1 MQLENILLLGNEMT
15 LRNKRSSK
23 NMPLA
28 ENKISSEIKSLMR
41 KIPTLINKKII
52 LLLAIFAICVFP
64 VGCGSKEN
72 SAKDKTAVSQTEDSG
87 TGNDKS
93 NDDLTDTETAAD
105 TDNNSGADQSTDNW
119 SEETDNSQQDT
130 TYKEKGDTEE
140 TMIYVALGDSLT
152 HGYGLADKQKD
163 RFSAVIADKL
173 RADGY
178 MCSEFNYGVDGL
190 TSDGLLEMLNEGQCS
205 MTGRADLITIDIGA
219 NDVLHTVSMLA
230 AYAMYDM
237 AAPEDE
243 YESIQAE
250 LDNSLDQYRSNFET
264 LIDNIKRENPNA
276 RIICTTIYN
285 PYKNLHMTIQVP
297 DGEVSLS
304 EYTDTVV
311 TRLNNVMREVAADK
325 GIEVADSYTAF
336 ELTNKTVLNA
346 KNDDTGTNMDIHPN
360 KDGYALMAEAFYQ
373 VIKSK

>member
-1 MQLENILLLGNEMT
+1 MQLENILPLGNEMT
-15 LRNKRSSK
+15 LRNKRPSK
-23 NMPLA
+23 NTSLA
-28 ENKISSEIKSLMR
+28 EKKISSEIKNLMR
-41 KIPTLINKKII
+41 NSQTLINKKMI

-72 SAKDKTAVSQTEDSG
+72 STKDKTAVSQTEDNG
-87 TGNDKS
+87 TGNNKN
-93 NDDLTDTETAAD
+93 NDDLADTETAAD
-105 TDNNSGADQSTDNW
+105 TDNNFGAEQSTGNW
-119 SEETDNSQQDT
+119 SEEADNSQQDT
-130 TYKEKGDTEE
+130 TDKEKGDTEK

-163 RFSAVIADKL
+163 RFSAVIAHKL

-190 TSDGLLEMLNEGQCS
+190 TSDGLLEMLNAGQCS

-243 YESIQAE
+243 YESIQTE

-264 LIDNIKRENPNA
+264 LIDNIKRENPDA

-285 PYKNLHMTIQVP
+285 PYKNLDMTIQVP

-311 TRLNNVMREVAADK
+311 TRLNNVMKEVAADK

-346 KNDDTGTNMDIHPN
+346 KNDATGTNMDIHPN

>member
-1 MQLENILLLGNEMT
+1 MQL
-15 LRNKRSSK
+15 
-23 NMPLA
+23 
-28 ENKISSEIKSLMR
+28 
-41 KIPTLINKKII
+41 KII
-52 LLLAIFAICVFP
+52 LLLAAFAICVFP
-64 VGCGSKEN
+64 VGCGSKE
-72 SAKDKTAVSQTEDSG
+72 SIDRDKTAVGQIEGSE

-93 NDDLTDTETAAD
+93 NGDLRDNENAAD
-105 TDNNSGADQSTDNW
+105 TDNNSGAEQSADNW
-119 SEETDNSQQDT
+119 SEEADNSQQDT
-130 TYKEKGDTEE
+130 TDKEKGGTEE

-163 RFSAVIADKL
+163 RFSAVIAHKL

-190 TSDGLLEMLNEGQCS
+190 TSDGLLEMLNAGQCS
-205 MTGRADLITIDIGA
+205 MTSRADLITIDIGA
-219 NDVLHTVSMLA
+219 NDVLHTASMLA
-230 AYAMYDM
+230 AYALYDM

-243 YESIQAE
+243 YESIQTE

-264 LIDNIKRENPNA
+264 LIDNIKRENPDA

-285 PYKNLHMTIQVP
+285 PYKNLDMTIQVP

-311 TRLNNVMREVAADK
+311 TRLNNVMKEVAADK

-346 KNDDTGTNMDIHPN
+346 KNDATGTNMDIHPN

>member
-1 MQLENILLLGNEMT
+1 MQL
-15 LRNKRSSK
+15 
-23 NMPLA
+23 
-28 ENKISSEIKSLMR
+28 
-41 KIPTLINKKII
+41 KII
-52 LLLAIFAICVFP
+52 FFLAVFAICVFP
-64 VGCGSKEN
+64 VGCGSKE
-72 SAKDKTAVSQTEDSG
+72 SIDRDKTAVSQTEDSE

-93 NDDLTDTETAAD
+93 NGDLRDNENAAD
-105 TDNNSGADQSTDNW
+105 TDNNSGAEQSTGNW
-119 SEETDNSQQDT
+119 LEEADNSQQDT
-130 TYKEKGDTEE
+130 TDKEKGDTEE

-163 RFSAVIADKL
+163 RFSAVIAEKL

-178 MCSEFNYGVDGL
+178 ICSEFNYGVDGL
-190 TSDGLLEMLNEGQCS
+190 TSDGLLEMLNAGQCS

-219 NDVLHTVSMLA
+219 NDVLHTASMLA

-243 YESIQAE
+243 YESIQTE

-264 LIDNIKRENPNA
+264 LIDNIKRKNPDA
-276 RIICTTIYN
+276 RIICATIYN
-285 PYKNLHMTIQVP
+285 PYKNLDMTIQAP

-311 TRLNNVMREVAADK
+311 TRLNNVMKEVAADK

-346 KNDDTGTNMDIHPN
+346 KNDATGTNMDIHPN

>member
-1 MQLENILLLGNEMT
+1 MQLKNILPLGNEMT
-15 LRNKRSSK
+15 LRNKRPSK
-23 NMPLA
+23 NTSLA
-28 ENKISSEIKSLMR
+28 ENKISSEIKPLMR
-41 KIPTLINKKII
+41 KIPTLINRKKI

-64 VGCGSKEN
+64 VGCGSKES
-72 SAKDKTAVSQTEDSG
+72 SARDKTAVSQTEDNG

-105 TDNNSGADQSTDNW
+105 TDNNSGADQSPDNW
-119 SEETDNSQQDT
+119 SEEADNSQQDT
-130 TYKEKGDTEE
+130 TDKEKGDTEE

-163 RFSAVIADKL
+163 RFSAVIAEKL
-173 RADGY
+173 RTDGY
-178 MCSEFNYGVDGL
+178 ICSEFNYGVDGL
-190 TSDGLLEMLNEGQCS
+190 TSDGLLEMLNAGQCS

-243 YESIQAE
+243 YESIQTE

-264 LIDNIKRENPNA
+264 LIDNIKRENPDA

-285 PYKNLHMTIQVP
+285 PYKNLDMTIQVP

-311 TRLNNVMREVAADK
+311 TRLNNVMKEVAADK

-346 KNDDTGTNMDIHPN
+346 QNDATGTNMDIHPN

>member
-1 MQLENILLLGNEMT
+1 MQLKNILPLNNET
-15 LRNKRSSK
+15 
-23 NMPLA
+23 A
-28 ENKISSEIKSLMR
+28 
-41 KIPTLINKKII
+41 LINKKMI

-72 SAKDKTAVSQTEDSG
+72 STKDKTAVSQTEDNG

-105 TDNNSGADQSTDNW
+105 TDNNFGADQSTDNW
-119 SEETDNSQQDT
+119 SEEADNSQQDT
-130 TYKEKGDTEE
+130 TDKEKGDTEE

-152 HGYGLADKQKD
+152 HGYGLADKQND

-205 MTGRADLITIDIGA
+205 MTSRADLITIDIGA

-237 AAPEDE
+237 AAPKDE
-243 YESIQAE
+243 YESMQIE